1 MWAFVIIVAKKTP
14 DAADHNDA
22 AHSVVPVIAH
32 VMETQIRTGIGTLES
47 NMIAKHQLRQ
57 SADTLGQ
64 LRFDLASTGRAIA
77 ERAEGPFHV
86 DDAPVIGRQFN
97 FR

>member
-14 DAADHNDA
+14 DAADHNHA
-22 AHSVVPVIAH
+22 AHSVVPVVAD
-32 VMETQIRTGIGTLES
+32 VMETQIRAGVGTLES
-47 NMIAKHQLRQ
+47 DVIVKHQLRQ
-57 SADTLGQ
+57 PSDFLGW
-64 LRFDLASTGRAIA
+64 LRLDLTSTGRAIA
-77 ERAEGPFHV
+77 EQAEAPFHV